1 MALVALQGPYNIV
14 YQMIEGVFVWA
25 GAPATVLEMVLPIIL
40 AASIPY
46 LVSKLAVARLNLRAA
61 ILVALA
67 TPGWYAV
74 YRLQADL
81 HANLLAL
88 TLFLSAL
95 VLLSQARSLR
105 SPRFIYG
112 VALIGLASFTHVE
125 STLFLVFVTTVSSLS
140 KLRPY
145 PLRMTLVSTTV
156 VVPATLLYFLRL
168 LQLLV
173 LSGGSLEFS
182 SPQTFASW
190 ITTLGPLI
198 PFTIIGLVW
207 SSVRPRSWMD
217 VFASVWGIVS
227 IIIGISQYVS
237 PQTVIFAQRAI
248 ILFPT
253 PLLAGIA
260 MYRLSNVTTGLK
272 ALKVLQRIPL
282 RYSRTAVLVAM
293 FGVLA
298 LSWPVTSL
306 WATPNEK
313 VFLTSA
319 EYQQLNWVSTNL
331 KFSTTPIFMF
341 NDPDEFAGGLAQLYD
356 SWVMAKVGPHLSYLG
371 LTDYLVQLE
380 ETPFSSLVSRT
391 TSELF
396 LQQISNAGIATKATL
411 LKHPIIIMSN
421 FYRPF
426 PLPAYTSTLFTQVSS
441 GVFIDNATSLDSLGN
456 ATLPL
461 YMIFGT
467 HSGTW
472 GGTPAPWAKSIYT
485 YEVNDSVPPNVYA
498 TFELGIKQPGTFALG
513 LRYWDGSGN
522 NMTVSL
528 DGNSLGIIAYNNT
541 GAPSIRYFQRIPLSQ
556 GIHILTIAI
565 NSGPTRDRYASLD
578 YLVVTSS

>member
-1 MALVALQGPYNIV
+1 MALQGPYNLV
-14 YQMIEGVFVWA
+14 YQMMEGVFVWA
-25 GAPATVLEMVLPIIL
+25 GIPATILEMVLPIIL
-40 AASIPY
+40 AASFPY
-46 LVSKLAVARLNLRAA
+46 LVSKLVVARLNLRAA

-105 SPRFIYG
+105 SPRFIWG
-112 VALIGLASFTHVE
+112 VALIGLASFTHIE
-125 STLFLVFVTTVSSLS
+125 STLFLVFVTTVSSLTNF
-140 KLRPY
+140 RPY
-145 PLRMTLVSTTV
+145 PLRMTLVATTV
-156 VVPATLLYFLRL
+156 VIPATLFYFLRF

-182 SPQTFASW
+182 SPQTFGSW

-198 PFTIIGLVW
+198 PITIVGLIW
-207 SSVRPRSWMD
+207 SSVRPRSWID

-227 IIIGISQYVS
+227 LVVGISQYIS
-237 PQTVIFAQRAI
+237 PQTVIFAQRAL

-253 PLLAGIA
+253 PLLAGLA
-260 MYRLSNVTTGLK
+260 MYRLSNMTTGLNT
-272 ALKVLQRIPL
+272 LKVLRRISLP
-282 RYSRTAVLVAM
+282 YVRTAVLVAI
-293 FGVLA
+293 FGVLV

-306 WATPNEK
+306 WAAPNEK

-331 KFSTTPIFMF
+331 KFSNTPIFMF
-341 NDPDEFAGGLAQLYD
+341 NDVDEFAGGLGQLYD
-356 SWVMAKVGPHLSYLG
+356 SWVLAKVGPHLSYLG
-371 LTDYLVQLE
+371 LADYLVQLE

-396 LQQISNAGIATKATL
+396 LQQISNAGITTRATL
-411 LKHPIIIMSN
+411 LKHPIIIMGD
-421 FYRPF
+421 FYRPL
-426 PLPAYTSTLFTQVSS
+426 PLPVYTSALFTQVSS
-441 GVFIDNATSLDSLGN
+441 GVFIDNATSLESLGDV
-456 ATLPL
+456 TLPL
-461 YMIFGT
+461 YMIFGA

-472 GGTPAPWAKSIYT
+472 GGTLAPWAKSVYT
-485 YEVNDSVPPNVYA
+485 YGVNDSVPPKVY
-498 TFELGIKQPGTFALG
+498 TSFELGIKQPGTFTLG

-522 NMTVSL
+522 NMTASL
-528 DGNSLGIIAYNNT
+528 DGNAIGYIAYNNT
-541 GAPSIRYFQRIPLSQ
+541 RAPAIRYFQRIPLSQ
-556 GIHILTIAI
+556 GTHSLTIAI
-565 NSGPTRDRYASLD
+565 NSGPSRVRYASLD
-578 YLVVTSS
+578 YLVLTSS